1 MAISIA
7 TGFLFLEG
15 EKMTCSSLTSTW
27 LKAVATASLLCA
39 SSAALAVNSQVHLNQ
54 GTVIGK
60 VDHSVQSWLGVPYA
74 QAPIGH
80 LRWQIAKPLPSATT
94 TFQAVKQGAICPQM
108 QKDQVVGDEDCLN
121 LNIYRPNTD
130 ETLPVLLYIH
140 GGNNQTGKADEFNP
154 TQLALATKSVV
165 VTVNYRLGV
174 LGFNPLKAIKT
185 AEPLQASGNFGLLDQ
200 SAALDWIKH
209 NIHQFGGDSNNI
221 TVSGFSAGG
230 RDVMAMLISP
240 VFKDKFQHAIV
251 FSGGMTTAPVK
262 ESQTVFAKA
271 FAPLAVEDGR
281 QPDLAAAEK
290 WLKQG
295 DSEVKAYL
303 QSLSP
308 TRLAKLMQNAGIRMS
323 VFPHLYTDGT
333 VLPSQGFDK
342 ATYNQ
347 VPTMMLT
354 GANEFSFFA
363 LGDPEFAATDWNNQP
378 HKAIEYDFVFRYG
391 GLLYSAFN
399 VEESVDTML
408 KAKFS
413 APIYAGKINYGS
425 DPIITGPAMTR
436 IGSFHGVFIP
446 LLDSSVN
453 MPMFGNA
460 FKTEGAQQ
468 LAHDLEK
475 HIAAFIRQGKPSNA
489 IDVEWKPWNKTTAT
503 NGESLYVFDANTK
516 NSVLYRTD
524 QAYQTK
530 DIIELM
536 DQDYRLS
543 EEDKSKLIHSVLNGR
558 WFSQQLDEHYHS
570 PSLW

>member
-1 MAISIA
+1 MITS
-7 TGFLFLEG
+7 GFLFPEG
-15 EKMTCSSLTSTW
+15 EKMTCSSLTPMW
-27 LKAVATASLLCA
+27 LKTLATASLLSVT
-39 SSAALAVNSQVHLNQ
+39 SSAFAINSEINLHQ
-54 GTVIGK
+54 GTVVGNTQT
-60 VDHSVQSWLGVPYA
+60 STQSWLGIPYA
-74 QAPIGH
+74 QAPIGK
-80 LRWQIAKPLPSATT
+80 LRWQVAKPLAKSQTKL
-94 TFQAVKQGAICPQM
+94 QAITQGALCPQV
-108 QKDQVVGDEDCLN
+108 QKGQVIGKEDCLN

-130 ETLPVLLYIH
+130 ETLPVLFYVH

-185 AEPLQASGNFGLLDQ
+185 SDPLQASGNFGLLDQ
-200 SAALDWIKH
+200 SAALDWIKQ
-209 NIHQFGGDSNNI
+209 NISQFGGDSNNI

-251 FSGGMTTAPVK
+251 FSGGMTTAPVDA
-262 ESQTVFAKA
+262 SQKVFEQA
-271 FAPLAVEDGR
+271 FAPLVVEDGR

-295 DSEVKAYL
+295 DSDVKAYL
-303 QSLSP
+303 QSLNP

-333 VLPSQGFDK
+333 VLPENGFDTQ
-342 ATYNQ
+342 TYNQ

-363 LGDPEFAATDWNNQP
+363 LGDPEFAKTDWNTQP

-413 APIYAGKINYGS
+413 APIYAGKINYGA
-425 DPIITGPAMTR
+425 DPIITGPAMSR

-446 LLDSSVN
+446 LLDSSVD

-460 FKTEGAQQ
+460 FKTEGAKQ
-468 LAHDLEK
+468 LSHDLEK
-475 HIAAFIRQGKPSNA
+475 HIASFIRQGKPSND
-489 IDVEWKPWNKTTAT
+489 INVEWKPWNKATAA
-503 NGESLYVFDANTK
+503 NGESLYVFDANIK
-516 NSVLYRTD
+516 NSVLYRTE

-536 DQDYRLS
+536 DKDYRLS
-543 EEDKSKLIHSVLNGR
+543 EEDKNKLIHSVLNGR